1 MSIFNS
7 WPGEEGATSYGGFGP
22 DTLAIDAYFTSANSE
37 GTLIFWTLVGIAILI
52 FTTWSAARH
61 ESDTAKNT
69 KK

>member
-7 WPGEEGATSYGGFGP
+7 WPGDKAATSYG
-22 DTLAIDAYFTSANSE
+22 DIDAYFTSADSE
-37 GTLIFWTLVGIAILI
+37 GTLIFWTLVGVARLI

-61 ESDTAKNT
+61 ESETAKNT